1 MFALFWTSL
10 AQICC
15 GNFATA
21 TTEHDELIALADQID
36 SLYWKAL
43 CTPMQGCLFALT
55 GKASDAVQRITS
67 GIAAL
72 RSTGTTLWMPLHSSY
87 FARAY
92 AELGQ
97 FDDAWRSIGEG
108 VSAAETTKETWFEAE
123 VHRVA
128 GEIALKSPQPD
139 AAKARAYFERALEV
153 SRQQQAKSWELRAAM
168 SLARLWR
175 DQGKIQQARDLLAP
189 VYGWFAEGSTRSI

>member
-1 MFALFWTSL
+1 MNLSL
-10 AQICC
+10 WQRK
-15 GNFATA
+15 G
-21 TTEHDELIALADQID
+21 
-36 SLYWKAL
+36 SLSWKAL
-43 CTPMQGCLFALT
+43 CTPMQGCLFALA
-55 GKASDAVQRITS
+55 GKASDAVQRIAS

-108 VSAAETTKETWFEAE
+108 VTAVETTKATWFEAE
-123 VHRVA
+123 ADRIA
-128 GEIALKSPQPD
+128 GEIATMSPEPD
-139 AAKARAYFERALEV
+139 AAKAEPISGAHLP
-153 SRQQQAKSWELRAAM
+153 SQASNKPNPGQLRAAM

-175 DQGKIQQARDLLAP
+175 EQGKPSKRADCLLRVCTA
-189 VYGWFAEGSTRSI
+189 GSPKASTHAI